1 VSKTEPF
8 TLPEIKDQVGFRPT
22 ERDKQNLRLLMAN
35 RRVTSVSDILRW
47 AVEQQAEPVR
57 QAWREAAE
65 RRAKEAQDG

>member
-1 VSKTEPF
+1 
-8 TLPEIKDQVGFRPT
+8 
-22 ERDKQNLRLLMAN
+22 MAN

-65 RRAKEAQDG
+65 RRAKEAQDV